1 MVLEVVSNRSVK
13 TFAFNLLAPLEIQ
26 VIGRVEINVGA
37 SSGWR
42 AREGLLRA
50 FSRCH
55 GQQADA
61 KAHFAVGKN
70 PAAGKG

>member
-1 MVLEVVSNRSVK
+1 MSRFLRITASGN
-13 TFAFNLLAPLEIQ
+13 
-26 VIGRVEINVGA
+26 INVGA